1 MSENLWYRESRKT
14 QKNKDFIQSLEK
26 SLEDSN
32 IDTREAKELREKY
45 EEIREA
51 RNQILAITKDELK
64 SLARWLNIDENSSLG
79 KTLNKLIEKSQ
90 DQGEVISSP
99 SASTDAG
106 IATPAQDITNTE
118 SIEDGK
124 ASELAKWIDWVEYD
138 TDTNNY
144 IYKWERISRD
154 DIENKDDLI
163 NWVEEIEDKI
173 ALDLANWIN
182 WVEYDENGNQY
193 KYKLEEINRGEI
205 ENENDLEAW
214 IDNIED
220 KIALELAKWIDWV
233 EYNRDSNIYTYK
245 WEEINRDEIQGED
258 ELKAWIEEMDKKI
271 REWLIA
277 DFWIDENISEID
289 SLDKSFAEYGLE
301 GGIFNL
307 LEKYNSYIEDK
318 LSWLKP
324 EILEKIKQSIWIR
337 ILNLR
342 ESINEMEERIDSL
355 WEQDQK
361 RNYRWILNSKIQEHF
376 SEINNKIL
384 PSALLLL
391 QHTNWN
397 IDYDK
402 IDLKRPVYSSP
413 KGPWDLGG
421 QTILRY
427 EELSTKKKEEKIKYK
442 IAQIE
447 EMFSASLDYNWE
459 FDEFWIETFNQSGTL
474 EIDEEEDLAIFKGI
488 WWDRDSLADIDFL
501 NEADKE
507 IETEATIAYFSYVL
521 ICLVPYIWAAAAVP
535 SDLVDLFSN
544 EEWVSKILREMWAIN
559 EDYRMEKSLID
570 NILWWVWLLL
580 TVIWLQWIARW
591 KKLVKAWSKLDKIW
605 AWRIED
611 WLIQMW
617 EKMWL
622 SQEKLNK
629 VLSFFRKE
637 NMSTAVI
644 SNWEDLRVFSKFE
657 SLDELWKKDFL
668 SKRLEE
674 LEKNRSNLNPEELEE
689 VNMIQKILDEGN
701 LWTDSK
707 LLNEYIQKYVI
718 PKVKLE
724 NLARLNNLYPKW
736 TKIQFKRNESRW
748 RNNGVEVTYTGEV
761 KEINQDWKLV
771 VWWEVPTRPWKK
783 TRFLLNP
790 NDWSIRIMED
800 SLDIGKIDE
809 WVAIM
814 EKLMQKFPSWSKV
827 EFTNQSWK
835 ILRGEIV
842 WHNINW
848 HVKIW
853 VKDWSSISQYNSKGE
868 DLNSI
873 KIIERIPYKKD
884 FNVWDRV
891 TIETLYGEWERS
903 IIRSWEVLEIFP
915 DWKVLIR
922 RESSSNQQWAKI
934 QIDLNDPNTRISKI
948 RQFEEIEYPK
958 LLDRLKNN
966 ILQITDINLRN
977 KIKVLIITPFEKLKD
992 LKDFSSKTVNQLL
1005 ENVYKVEKLLLNN
1018 WSDQTNN
1025 LLNSLISIK
1034 SFIKWILDK
1043 NSKIMW
1049 VKPEMIEKLKV
1060 LKVWDAIEVWWQKNI
1075 ISNIDWNTIEL
1086 RVILP
1091 DDTILKDK
1099 INLDDL
1105 GNNLEYRWL
1114 NNANITKSSDEER
1127 LFNSISA
1134 VDSFEELFS
1143 TIRANWKIWKY
1154 SPSRIISIIKKYE
1167 NWEITEINRITRQWW
1182 LRDKVARL
1190 KNYDF
1195 IRDDDTLA
1203 KLWPRGLDSITKQWA
1218 VWNCYFVAS
1227 LNALKNHPRG
1237 WEMLKNMIKET
1248 KDWWIV
1254 KFAWH
1259 NETIKITKSSLDEM
1273 AEARQ
1278 SSDNIWDIIIER
1290 AHARVVNKQR
1300 WWNSWE
1306 TMMVRRNGDLIHSW
1320 GQMKDTIRLFF
1331 WNRSENTLY
1340 YYSEG
1345 RIVKSKDFERSEYMA
1360 SKSLRT
1366 ILSRNLDVD
1375 NLITISSKFEKWK
1388 TDKYS
1393 YPWTDFYWR
1402 EIKIVYGHAYS
1413 VSNFSYKEWWFSV
1426 VNPHDSWTEIRLK
1439 IDDFDK
1445 YFSGITV
1452 SKFR

>member
-1 MSENLWYRESRKT
+1 M
-14 QKNKDFIQSLEK
+14 
-26 SLEDSN
+26 
-32 IDTREAKELREKY
+32 
-45 EEIREA
+45 
-51 RNQILAITKDELK
+51 
-64 SLARWLNIDENSSLG
+64 
-79 KTLNKLIEKSQ
+79 
-90 DQGEVISSP
+90 
-99 SASTDAG
+99 
-106 IATPAQDITNTE
+106 
-118 SIEDGK
+118 GK

-205 ENENDLEAW
+205 ENENDLEA
-214 IDNIED
+214 
-220 KIALELAKWIDWV
+220 
-233 EYNRDSNIYTYK
+233 NIYTYK

-318 LSWLKP
+318 LSWLDP
-324 EILEKIKQSIWIR
+324 EILEKIKKSIWIR

-447 EMFSASLDYNWE
+447 EMFSADLDDNWE

-903 IIRSWEVLEIFP
+903 IIRSWEVLKIFP

-1025 LLNSLISIK
+1025 LLNSFISIK

-1127 LFNSISA
+1127 LLGRGIK
-1134 VDSFEELFS
+1134 DSEGAYTSWERIGFVQDITTL
-1143 TIRANWKIWKY
+1143 NKY
-1154 SPSRIISIIKKYE
+1154 PTHIKDALSRVERKESLLWI
-1167 NWEITEINRITRQWW
+1167 
-1182 LRDKVARL
+1182 LPPL
-1190 KNYDF
+1190 KWSHRCD
-1195 IRDDDTLA
+1195 I
-1203 KLWPRGLDSITKQWA
+1203 
-1218 VWNCYFVAS
+1218 
-1227 LNALKNHPRG
+1227 NALKNIIKSKQIWTESKRG
-1237 WEMLKNMIKET
+1237 VNFWLWKWAWYWDIQLIMKDSVKSLKPATEIPW
-1248 KDWWIV
+1248 DRVPW
-1254 KFAWH
+1254 
-1259 NETIKITKSSLDEM
+1259 
-1273 AEARQ
+1273 
-1278 SSDNIWDIIIER
+1278 SDNMHYFFGQKAKANWMNVEEYTRNFWDFRHFRRDNPNINTPYLNLWENVLANNQRALFSNVVWTEHIEAIMIPWHIKKLPEYSEIKKEIEGMWIQIIEMNTPES
-1290 AHARVVNKQR
+1290 VL
-1300 WWNSWE
+1300 
-1306 TMMVRRNGDLIHSW
+1306 DYSW
-1320 GQMKDTIRLFF
+1320 GSILNAILGNKLSSTWVQIRKELRARYPHLDTDEDRAIQYLKDSWKIDRDSNLSFSQIKDKYNSIALENGLSRWKNEWWWQYENYVSQQFDTIEQQYYFDYLI
-1331 WNRSENTLY
+1331 RSRYE
-1340 YYSEG
+1340 E
-1345 RIVKSKDFERSEYMA
+1345 
-1360 SKSLRT
+1360 SL
-1366 ILSRNLDVD
+1366 NL
-1375 NLITISSKFEKWK
+1375 
-1388 TDKYS
+1388 
-1393 YPWTDFYWR
+1393 
-1402 EIKIVYGHAYS
+1402 
-1413 VSNFSYKEWWFSV
+1413 
-1426 VNPHDSWTEIRLK
+1426 
-1439 IDDFDK
+1439 
-1445 YFSGITV
+1445 
-1452 SKFR
+1452 